1 MAIFKENKVFVQ
13 KNSKDIKVGSYEIV
27 TVSENPIKISVKGNY
42 DTSLAPG
49 GGGGDALHS
58 FESRKSDGFG
68 GSMNGI
74 INSVML
80 SVYNRKIN
88 PFISSLSVKFSPSE
102 KNGPIVYWEATITES
117 NDGKAYIGINSRGG
131 AGDVP
136 AGTAKDR
143 ALEQTNKKKKD
154 YPNEL
159 NPKEPNME
167 FLDILDYN
175 NPYPIRQIFF
185 QYTKP
190 VANPPHKKGDAIPS
204 STPIGETT
212 PPGLSASKPPST
224 ELVKIK
230 LQKKSGPGEL
240 MGVTEFTGYLGEI
253 NIEGIQFDE
262 PGEYVIQAIPDSP
275 DVSPTEFK
283 ITVLENINPESTEKP
298 TEQKP
303 EGSRPIIAQIDQPTI
318 QLNPID
324 FELLNSDAQTNIE
337 VGQGI
342 GLTPFFWYNGYQIK
356 EADIKSLALFHDG
369 ITPCTQ
375 IQFVDTTGIIKKDGF
390 PTDQT
395 TFELFLNSGS
405 PMLKSIHM
413 KFKLKDFQQNKR
425 GGTYTITGQIDL
437 KDYHKI
443 KFKSY
448 RGTSFDVL
456 RGISKELEL
465 GFNSNIQNTNDEMTW
480 VNPGQNYREFM
491 SKVVKHAYIDD
502 KSFVMAY
509 IDFYYCFNFI
519 DVEKE
524 WLRDISGDVGVSS
537 GSLARLGSANTEDKI
552 VPLILTND
560 KSSQG
565 TDLFFTK
572 YNLLNSST
580 SKSLEKGQ
588 KTITKFYDVKSKSF
602 LIFDV
607 EAQTS
612 PGDDKVILKGN
623 PGDIKELQENTRTVY
638 GGKIDFDNS
647 HGNFKYAETQNDRNL
662 NELSK
667 IAAEIEMGAPN
678 FNFYKYQKIKI
689 LFSNPAG
696 TVTDPDPIQQRI
708 SGEWIITDI
717 RYMWMGGKLKQSLIC
732 VRKEVEKTAEEK
744 AEETTSKEPEKKSGE
759 KNEEVKFDPPNSQFE
774 PGETYTVRD
783 TSGKTYSVTI
793 EKLLGDGNNIEGY
806 VIEL

>member
-1 MAIFKENKVFVQ
+1 M
-13 KNSKDIKVGSYEIV
+13 
-27 TVSENPIKISVKGNY
+27 
-42 DTSLAPG
+42 
-49 GGGGDALHS
+49 
-58 FESRKSDGFG
+58 
-68 GSMNGI
+68 
-74 INSVML
+74 
-80 SVYNRKIN
+80 
-88 PFISSLSVKFSPSE
+88 
-102 KNGPIVYWEATITES
+102 
-117 NDGKAYIGINSRGG
+117 
-131 AGDVP
+131 GDV
-136 AGTAKDR
+136 
-143 ALEQTNKKKKD
+143 
-154 YPNEL
+154 
-159 NPKEPNME
+159 
-167 FLDILDYN
+167 
-175 NPYPIRQIFF
+175 
-185 QYTKP
+185 
-190 VANPPHKKGDAIPS
+190 
-204 STPIGETT
+204 
-212 PPGLSASKPPST
+212 
-224 ELVKIK
+224 VKIK

-275 DVSPTEFK
+275 DVRPTEFK

-318 QLNPID
+318 QLKPID

-448 RGTSFDVL
+448 KGTSFDVL

-465 GFNSNIQNTNDEMTW
+465 GFNSNIQNTNDDMTW

-491 SKVVKHAYIDD
+491 SNIVKHAYIDD

-537 GSLARLGSANTEDKI
+537 GSLARLGSAKTEDKI

-783 TSGKTYSVTI
+783 TTGKKYSVTI
-793 EKLLGDGNNIEGY
+793 EKLIGDGNNIEGY